1 MIHSPDSPSIWI
13 TAVPPFGPE
22 ETGVLLSV
30 DVTSEDP
37 GERMV
42 SVLLNRG
49 HEGEEGVFYLL
60 PFDLSARY
68 ERSGDRLSVSIRA
81 SRQVLAADLAD
92 RTDGLHEHLAALAA
106 DPADD
111 DWVILLRRALVTD
124 FVPPERDGVKQ
135 PVLLI
140 DHTGPATLAELF
152 AQFHEGEAGFA
163 VLNAD

>member
-1 MIHSPDSPSIWI
+1 MDDSPGIWI

-22 ETGVLLSV
+22 ETGVLLRI
-30 DVTSEDP
+30 DTTSEDP

-42 SVLLNRG
+42 CVLLNRG

-68 ERSGDRLSVSIRA
+68 ERSGDRLSVDIRA
-81 SRQVLAADLAD
+81 SRQVLTADLAD
-92 RTDGLHEHLAALAA
+92 HTDTLREQLAHLAP

-111 DWVILLRRALVTD
+111 DRVTLLRRTIVTD
-124 FVPPERDGVKQ
+124 FVPAELDGEKQ
-135 PVLLI
+135 SVLLV
-140 DHTGPATLAELF
+140 DHEGPATLVELF

-163 VLNAD
+163 VLHAD

>member
-1 MIHSPDSPSIWI
+1 MNDSPASPRIWI
-13 TAVPPFGPE
+13 TDVPPFGPE
-22 ETGVLLSV
+22 ETGVLLGV

-42 SVLLNRG
+42 CVLLNRG

-68 ERSGDRLSVSIRA
+68 ERDGDRLSVSVLA

-92 RTDGLHEHLAALAA
+92 RTDTLHEHLAALAT

-111 DWVILLRRALVTD
+111 DRVILLRRTLVTD

-135 PVLLI
+135 PVLLV
-140 DHTGPATLAELF
+140 DHVGPATLVELF

-163 VLNAD
+163 VLNAG

>member
-1 MIHSPDSPSIWI
+1 MDDSPSMWI

-22 ETGVLLSV
+22 GTGVLLSV
-30 DVTSEDP
+30 DVASEDP

-68 ERSGDRLSVSIRA
+68 ERSGDRLSVSVRA

-92 RTDGLHEHLAALAA
+92 RIDTLHEQLAGLAT

-111 DWVILLRRALVTD
+111 DRVTLLRRALVTD

-135 PVLLI
+135 PVLLV
-140 DHTGPATLAELF
+140 DHAGPATLAELF
-152 AQFHEGEAGFA
+152 ARFHEGEAGFA
-163 VLNAD
+163 VLYAD